1 MKPCGLAC
9 FQEAHHNGF
18 PLTDLALLH
27 WRRRWRL
34 LPSRTAIHA
43 LIVGENDETMALSA
57 ALAGEGIL
65 VPAIRPPTVPKGS
78 ARLRISLSAAHTLT
92 DVDLLIDAL
101 DRAEAMWS

>member
-34 LPSRTAIHA
+34 LPFDAC
-43 LIVGENDETMALSA
+43 LFDEVAVD
-57 ALAGEGIL
+57 G
-65 VPAIRPPTVPKGS
+65 TVDDAQHRGDEV
-78 ARLRISLSAAHTLT
+78 A
-92 DVDLLIDAL
+92 VDGK
-101 DRAEAMWS
+101 EAP